1 MELILFF
8 LGVLYD
14 LPGSAFAD
22 ALESGL
28 IVPALEP
35 MCYADVWRQ
44 VAVPVR
50 NVTSLCGGQTSGSS
64 SSRMPSS
71 TRRWTSVAEYSRQG
85 RGSGTHLENFW
96 GARKLFGADP
106 NFSLKWLWSLP
117 VDSTVL
123 YVYSYTF
130 SYCRLGNFASYCYD
144 LIRYVPVGSAVN
156 LILIGSDR
164 IHYNTVNGLGHC
176 ILKWTGSDL
185 KISVSPTKLWYCRG
199 LISRCSEKPLTSRSN
214 SSFLECPPPTAE
226 ARVRFPAGTCQFWD
240 IWIRMEM
247 TIVIDQVSS

>member
-123 YVYSYTF
+123 YYVYLYIFILPIRQFCLLLLWPYQVRTGRIGCKPDINRFRPDPLQYRKWTRSLHFKMNRIRPKDKCF
-130 SYCRLGNFASYCYD
+130 SNKT
-144 LIRYVPVGSAVN
+144 
-156 LILIGSDR
+156 LILPR
-164 IHYNTVNGLGHC
+164 AY
-176 ILKWTGSDL
+176 K
-185 KISVSPTKLWYCRG
+185 
-199 LISRCSEKPLTSRSN
+199 
-214 SSFLECPPPTAE
+214 
-226 ARVRFPAGTCQFWD
+226 
-240 IWIRMEM
+240 
-247 TIVIDQVSS
+247 